1 MIFPRATHFIAILSV
16 VLAFGIL
23 VCGSPVLTEK
33 RLVSVTT
40 NQLTHDILNEL
51 KSDLSEQYSKIDA
64 HRANGTDA
72 TEDARKIVQLF
83 NSAATRMNAL
93 PKSTTCQPNDKCSE
107 IVDLWDQILIDLLK
121 CAKAQSHRTRAIG
134 DIFGGLSA
142 QVGAAVTAAQGALTG
157 ALGGLQALGSQIL
170 NASKPHW
177 EQLQEQLVGHGLNV
191 LGFLSGNN
199 K

>member
-1 MIFPRATHFIAILSV
+1 MIFPRATRLVAILSV

-33 RLVSVTT
+33 RLASIAA
-40 NQLTHDILNEL
+40 NQTYDILSKL
-51 KSDLSEQYSKIDA
+51 QSDLNKQYSKIDA

-72 TEDARKIVQLF
+72 TEDAQKIVQLF

-107 IVDLWDQILIDLLK
+107 IVGLWIQILTDLLK

-134 DIFGGLSA
+134 DIFAGLST
-142 QVGAAVTAAQGALTG
+142 QIGAAVTAAQGALTG
-157 ALGGLQALGSQIL
+157 ALGGLQALGSQIC
-170 NASKPHW
+170 
-177 EQLQEQLVGHGLNV
+177 Q
-191 LGFLSGNN
+191 
-199 K
+199 